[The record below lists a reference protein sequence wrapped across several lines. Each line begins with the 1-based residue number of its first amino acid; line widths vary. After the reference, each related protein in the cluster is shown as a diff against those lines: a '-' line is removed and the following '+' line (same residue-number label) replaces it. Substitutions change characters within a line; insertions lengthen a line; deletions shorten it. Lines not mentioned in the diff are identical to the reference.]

1 VNAHPV
7 VTGVW
12 HVDCSWSSDL
22 PDRDFGATGACDEPI
37 PKNVEVMDETIAIPI
52 AQQTASFVED
62 FCTFDQ
68 RRKETAIQ
76 STVLQFH
83 ASLGCQMSS
92 PIRKCTRA
100 ARLFTID
107 NVHYRDRICHKTLFS
122 WSFVPTFGFGLVG

>member
-1 VNAHPV
+1 
-7 VTGVW
+7 
-12 HVDCSWSSDL
+12 
-22 PDRDFGATGACDEPI
+22 
-37 PKNVEVMDETIAIPI
+37 MDETIAIPI
-52 AQQTASFVED
+52 AQQTASFVVD

-107 NVHYRDRICHKTLFS
+107 NVQRFTLAGAAHGSLPRGSRS
-122 WSFVPTFGFGLVG
+122 WNPRR